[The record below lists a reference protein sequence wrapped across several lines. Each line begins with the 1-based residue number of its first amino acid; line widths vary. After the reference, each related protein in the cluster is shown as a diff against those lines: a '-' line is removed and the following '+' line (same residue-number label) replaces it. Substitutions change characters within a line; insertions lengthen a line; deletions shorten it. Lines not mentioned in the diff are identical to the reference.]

1 MMNEEP
7 LAWEIEVVICSPM
20 RRTVQ
25 TMVEGLACV
34 LSGEGGLMGEAR
46 REVKVEFN
54 ADWQGK
60 SRSLLMWSRVQDHR
74 VVHFKGALFLS
85 TYC

>member
-34 LSGEGGLMGEAR
+34 LSGEGGLMGEGR
-46 REVKVEFN
+46 REVKVEFD
-54 ADWQGK
+54 ADWQGRFGFFF
-60 SRSLLMWSRVQDHR
+60 SASLVSLT
-74 VVHFKGALFLS
+74 LS
-85 TYC
+85 